1 MIAVFFLERP
11 VSFLCSRSFI
21 INFILIDLDMTDVLI
36 VTSETDNHVNV
47 VIKELQQSDVQAIR
61 LNSESFI
68 QKSQYFYEWQ
78 ASGNPSQSFLSFED
92 SLKEVQN
99 IGVIWWRK
107 PEEYQ
112 VFPEVNDDWA
122 IKYCREETE

>member
-47 VIKELQQSDVQAIR
+47 VIKELQQSDVRAIR

-78 ASGNPSQSFLSFED
+78 ASANPNTVYLRIGRLED
-92 SLKEVQN
+92 IKNRRINFYS
-99 IGVIWWRK
+99 RTS
-107 PEEYQ
+107 
-112 VFPEVNDDWA
+112 VFNFFGF
-122 IKYCREETE
+122 KF

>member
-1 MIAVFFLERP
+1 
-11 VSFLCSRSFI
+11 
-21 INFILIDLDMTDVLI
+21 MTDVLI

-99 IGVIWWRK
+99 IGVIWW
-107 PEEYQ
+107 
-112 VFPEVNDDWA
+112 
-122 IKYCREETE
+122 